1 MRSVSFLFPLA
12 LLYTAHA
19 LSSIDRPGGIRLN
32 KVFKATYSRRQAD
45 ALIESGRVSVNGRP
59 VDSKGGFLDV
69 PYVDEIQLDGKTIEG
84 WEEMNRI
91 HQQQE
96 GDGRE
101 TKANLAQTSL
111 EYVKYWKP
119 IGVTCTTDPQIAG
132 NIIKEIQRD
141 GYNPKHRVFPV
152 GRLDKSTSGII
163 LLTSDGQLVNSA
175 LRSKHKRPK
184 VYEVGVD
191 RPIRSADLDRW
202 RNGVVIT
209 TETVRNGVRKDT
221 TAKTLPCEVEAL
233 DDYWLQM
240 TLVEGRNRQVRK
252 MTAALNYETIELHRV
267 EFMGINLNSLEGPG
281 DWAPLDKEEM
291 KIVSDVLREAEGS
304 N

>member
-59 VDSKGGFLDV
+59 VDSKGGFLVV

-184 VYEVGVD
+184 
-191 RPIRSADLDRW
+191 L
-202 RNGVVIT
+202 
-209 TETVRNGVRKDT
+209 
-221 TAKTLPCEVEAL
+221 
-233 DDYWLQM
+233 
-240 TLVEGRNRQVRK
+240 
-252 MTAALNYETIELHRV
+252 
-267 EFMGINLNSLEGPG
+267 SL
-281 DWAPLDKEEM
+281 
-291 KIVSDVLREAEGS
+291 IHI
-304 N
+304 